1 MNFFKSIVGDLWSEV
16 RVIMVYTYI
25 QKSTSHWQYVKRLKA
40 IECRSFIL
48 IKTIEK
54 KKLQNIGNFEKQ

>member
-1 MNFFKSIVGDLWSEV
+1 
-16 RVIMVYTYI
+16 MVYTYI

-54 KKLQNIGNFEKQ
+54 KKPQNIGNFEKQ